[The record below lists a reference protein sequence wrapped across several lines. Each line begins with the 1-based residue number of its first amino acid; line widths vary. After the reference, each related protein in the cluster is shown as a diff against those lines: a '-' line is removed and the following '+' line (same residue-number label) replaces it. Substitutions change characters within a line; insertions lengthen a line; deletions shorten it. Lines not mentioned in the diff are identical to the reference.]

1 MCFHVV
7 GALHVVEHRVGLT
20 VSFRTRR
27 QTYTHGQLL
36 SVATGSSLVC
46 HPIGGVMRG

>member
-27 QTYTHGQLL
+27 QTYTHGQEQTAVFEARMTA
-36 SVATGSSLVC
+36 SD
-46 HPIGGVMRG
+46 